1 MELTYDDIDEVISRL
16 SSVKSE
22 ISDAFSCMPDRGY
35 KEQIGKLF
43 RVIHSCKA
51 GLSYMDLDEVSSILE
66 KSEDIMS
73 FLNNHDCTIGKEV
86 RHWFYLMEEQLS
98 RWIDEFIL
106 LSKEYSPEINMHP
119 PTFYNEE
126 LDNQPTVKVSD
137 YKLEKVCSHRVLVLL
152 PEITVATNL
161 ERMLFSS
168 FTNVNTSN
176 SVNSIS
182 KILSTSTEPKIL
194 ISDIKFTDGTLVD
207 IVNQRLLSNTQLIVY
222 SRIEKPQIEKIKHI
236 LKTEHVYDTNS
247 TSLQDIKKI
256 ALNCAV
262 PNINYV
268 TIPFKSTRISIADL
282 TKSIKPMPDI
292 VEQIKKAC
300 FNDSI
305 HYSKMAEIIEQ
316 DMVVTGRI
324 LKHINSPYYGLRTP
338 VTSVQKALNL
348 LGKQNIYTITI
359 QGIVDELFGQTDI
372 SMYGIA
378 YDDIIHINK
387 IRNKLLKSWCIELGL
402 SLESFETINTVS
414 LLLVLGTILTAKA
427 LSYNLQGEKFKS
439 MKELEPI
446 TTAEKKLLDYTSYD
460 VSIKIFTQWLLPEI
474 FVSIANK
481 MPCTSLNKN
490 YSNIDKMA
498 YIITVLHQV
507 IRIDGKFEI
516 NEHIIKSLNQN
527 GIGGQTLITAFE
539 KVYDDHPKSGTFTDL
554 INFDEDF
561 KMQ

>member
-1 MELTYDDIDEVISRL
+1 MELTYDDIDEVINRL

-51 GLSYMDLDEVSSILE
+51 GLSYMDLDEISSILE

-73 FLNNHDCTIGKEV
+73 FLNNHDCTIGNEV
-86 RHWFYLMEEQLS
+86 RHWFCLMEEQLS

-106 LSKEYSPEINMHP
+106 LSEEYSPEINMHP

-126 LDNQPTVKVSD
+126 LDNPPTVKVSG

-161 ERMLFSS
+161 ERLLFSS
-168 FTNVNTSN
+168 FTTVNTSN

-207 IVNQRLLSNTQLIVY
+207 IVNHRLLSNTQLIVY

-268 TIPFKSTRISIADL
+268 TIPFKSTRISITDL

-300 FNDSI
+300 FDDSI

-324 LKHINSPYYGLRTP
+324 LKQINSPYYGLRTP

-427 LSYNLQGEKFKS
+427 LSYNLQGEKFKA

-446 TTAEKKLLDYTSYD
+446 TTSEKKLLDYTSYD
-460 VSIKIFTQWLLPEI
+460 VSIKIFTQWSLPEI

-490 YSNIDKMA
+490 HNNTDKMA

-516 NEHIIKSLNQN
+516 NEHIIKSLNQS
-527 GIGGQTLITAFE
+527 GMDGKTLINAFE
-539 KVYDDHPKSGTFTDL
+539 RVYGGIPKSGTFTDL
-554 INFDEDF
+554 VNFDEDF
-561 KMQ
+561 K